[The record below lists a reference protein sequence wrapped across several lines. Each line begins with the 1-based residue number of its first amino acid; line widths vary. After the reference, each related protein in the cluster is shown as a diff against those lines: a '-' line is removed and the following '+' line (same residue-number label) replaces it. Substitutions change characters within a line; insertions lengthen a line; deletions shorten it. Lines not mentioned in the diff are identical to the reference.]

1 MRSLWGALCAV
12 LVMCVA
18 SPAGAQSFGELGQG
32 FVPPQ
37 DTSVELDGL
46 FRVRGELLN
55 NYDLDHGL
63 TPSGEPLYA
72 VPLGDPD
79 GQTLSQADM
88 RLRADVR
95 AYAPFGTVRVNA
107 RIDVLDNIILGSTPV
122 GGPSTTT
129 TQLAGADQVF
139 RVKRAWGEALT
150 PFGVVAAGRMGNTWG
165 LGMLANGG
173 DCDDCD
179 SGDAADRVA
188 FITSQFNHFIAI
200 AGDVAWSGPQ
210 VARKVNTR
218 QLDIAPTDDVWGLT
232 VAVLRWRDPAAIAR
246 RRAAGRLTLDYGAY
260 ASLRWQDDDIPASY
274 IPTTEPVELDGQQVM
289 RRGFTAQAY
298 DAWVRV
304 IGPTLRI
311 EVEAA
316 ALFAN
321 IEEASLI
328 PGVRYERPV
337 TSTQWGAALQSDFG
351 DLDGP
356 FTAGLDLGVASGDSA
371 YGFGSVI
378 VEGQPAGRSGDLGG
392 SQASPPYDNTVDNFK
407 FHPDYRIDL
416 ILFREIIGTV
426 TDATYLR
433 PHMTWHLWRGTPGA
447 LTLKVAGVASWALYA
462 SSAPGGQTPLGVEL
476 DPTLSYA
483 SRDGFGMAF
492 DYGVL
497 FPMAGLDNVIAGL
510 PAKPAQAFR
519 LRLNYAF

>member
-1 MRSLWGALCAV
+1 MAALMTIAPTS
-12 LVMCVA
+12 A
-18 SPAGAQSFGELGQG
+18 IAQSFGELGQG
-32 FVPPQ
+32 FIPPL
-37 DTSVELDGL
+37 DAKVELNGAL
-46 FRVRGELLN
+46 RVRGEMLN

-63 TPSGEPLYA
+63 TPSGKPLYP

-88 RLRADVR
+88 RLRTDVR

-107 RIDVLDNIILGSTPV
+107 RIDVLDNMILGSTPV
-122 GGPSTTT
+122 GGPTTST
-129 TQLAGADQVF
+129 TQLAPSDQVF

-173 DCDDCD
+173 DCADCD

-188 FITSQFNHFIAI
+188 FITSQLDHFIAV

-210 VARKVNTR
+210 IARKVNTR

-232 VAVLRWRDPAAIAR
+232 VAVLRWRDPATLAR
-246 RRAAGRLTLDYGAY
+246 RAAAGRLTLDYGAY
-260 ASLRWQDDDIPASY
+260 ASFRWQTDDIPASY
-274 IPTTEPVELDGQQVM
+274 IPTKDTVELDDQQVM
-289 RRGFTAQAY
+289 KRGFRAQAY

-304 IGPTLRI
+304 VGPAMRI

-316 ALFAN
+316 ALLAT
-321 IEEASLI
+321 IDEASLI
-328 PGVRYERPV
+328 PGVRYNQPV
-337 TSTQWGAALQSDFG
+337 TSTQWGAALQSEFG
-351 DLDGP
+351 DP
-356 FTAGLDLGVASGDSA
+356 NSAFTAGFDLGVASGDSA
-371 YGFGSVI
+371 YGFGATV
-378 VEGQPAGRSGDLGG
+378 VEGEPAGKPGDLGG
-392 SQASPPYDNTVDNFK
+392 SQANPPYDRTVDNFK

-447 LTLKVAGVASWALYA
+447 LTLKVSGVASWALYA
-462 SSAPGGQTPLGVEL
+462 SSTPGGQTPLGVEL
-476 DPTLSYA
+476 DPTLGYV
-483 SRDGFGMAF
+483 SRDGFGMAL

-497 FPMAGLDNVIAGL
+497 FPLSGLDNVIAGL
-510 PAKPAQAFR
+510 PAKPAQALR

>member
-1 MRSLWGALCAV
+1 
-12 LVMCVA
+12 
-18 SPAGAQSFGELGQG
+18 
-32 FVPPQ
+32 
-37 DTSVELDGL
+37 
-46 FRVRGELLN
+46 
-55 NYDLDHGL
+55 
-63 TPSGEPLYA
+63 
-72 VPLGDPD
+72 
-79 GQTLSQADM
+79 
-88 RLRADVR
+88 
-95 AYAPFGTVRVNA
+95 
-107 RIDVLDNIILGSTPV
+107 
-122 GGPSTTT
+122 
-129 TQLAGADQVF
+129 
-139 RVKRAWGEALT
+139 
-150 PFGVVAAGRMGNTWG
+150 
-165 LGMLANGG
+165 
-173 DCDDCD
+173 
-179 SGDAADRVA
+179 
-188 FITSQFNHFIAI
+188 
-200 AGDVAWSGPQ
+200 
-210 VARKVNTR
+210 
-218 QLDIAPTDDVWGLT
+218 
-232 VAVLRWRDPAAIAR
+232 
-246 RRAAGRLTLDYGAY
+246 
-260 ASLRWQDDDIPASY
+260 
-274 IPTTEPVELDGQQVM
+274 
-289 RRGFTAQAY
+289 
-298 DAWVRV
+298 
-304 IGPTLRI
+304 
-311 EVEAA
+311 
-316 ALFAN
+316 
-321 IEEASLI
+321 
-328 PGVRYERPV
+328 V

-351 DLDGP
+351 DLDGA